1 MSGQKL
7 SSADSSVPSSGPPIA
22 AEQAANAADCERLA
36 TQAFF
41 FEAREEEGDRFS
53 LRLLAAE
60 GARFLGV
67 DLTAFAEDARELWQF
82 VHPADE
88 ALIAD
93 ALGTCHAGHAARV
106 EFRVRTPSA
115 PPSDNPPWIRLIV
128 VPIATR
134 SNNKRRTFLGC
145 AEDITD
151 RKEREALVRAS
162 ERQFRQLA
170 ENIDEIFWVSEVAP
184 RRLLYVSPGYA
195 EIWGRPVE
203 ELYADVNSFLEGI
216 HPDDRPRIE
225 RALPKA
231 RQGGYDE
238 IYRVVH
244 PGGSIRTVRARAFPV
259 RNEEGEVY
267 RVAGIIED
275 ITLKKQAEEEMLA
288 QRRFLEHL
296 LQVQEG
302 ERKLVAYDIHDGF
315 VQSVIAAVMH
325 LDALQSDRGVRPQ
338 TLAKLAAPMRLLR
351 ESIEEARRMISGL
364 RPPILD
370 EQGLVAAIEYLI
382 NERSARGAR
391 ITFEHAADVE
401 RLDGVVEGSLFRIVQ
416 EALSNIYRHSQAAEA
431 SIKLTSQGDRLKV
444 VIEDAGVGFDPA
456 NVSGRQFG
464 LRGMRER
471 ANLLGGTAV
480 IRSAPGKGT
489 RIEVD
494 IPARPTF
501 EGAG

>member
-1 MSGQKL
+1 M
-7 SSADSSVPSSGPPIA
+7 
-22 AEQAANAADCERLA
+22 
-36 TQAFF
+36 
-41 FEAREEEGDRFS
+41 
-53 LRLLAAE
+53 AAE

-67 DLTAFAEDARELWQF
+67 DLTAFAGDARQLWQF

-88 ALIAD
+88 SLIVD
-93 ALGTCHAGHAARV
+93 ALGACYAGHAARV
-106 EFRVRTPSA
+106 EFRVRAAGA

-128 VPIATR
+128 VPIAAR
-134 SNNKRRTFLGC
+134 SNNKRRSFLGC
-145 AEDITD
+145 AEDITG
-151 RKEREALVRAS
+151 RKEREALLRAS

-170 ENIDEIFWVSEVAP
+170 ENIDEMFWVSEVAP
-184 RRLLYVSPGYA
+184 RRILYVSQGYT

-203 ELYADVNSFLEGI
+203 ELYADANSFLEGI

-225 RALPKA
+225 QALPKA
-231 RQGGYDE
+231 RQGGYEE

-244 PGGSIRTVRARAFPV
+244 PDGSVRTVRARAFPV

-275 ITLKKQAEEEMLA
+275 ITLKKHAEEEMLA

-338 TLAKLAAPMRLLR
+338 TLKKLAAPVKLLR
-351 ESIEEARRMISGL
+351 DSIEEARRMISGL

-382 NERSARGAR
+382 NERSAQGTR

-401 RLDGVVEGSLFRIVQ
+401 RLDSVVEGSLFRIVQ

-431 SIKLTSQGDRLKV
+431 SIKLSSQGDRLQV

-480 IRSAPGKGT
+480 IRSTPGQGT
-489 RIEVD
+489 RIEID

-501 EGAG
+501 EGVG

>member
-1 MSGQKL
+1 MRGHQL
-7 SSADSSVPSSGPPIA
+7 QQADSSAPRSGQPVA
-22 AEQAANAADCERLA
+22 AEQAAKAADSERPA

-41 FEAREEEGDRFS
+41 FEAREEKGGQFS
-53 LRLLAAE
+53 FRLLASE
-60 GARFLGV
+60 GARFVGV
-67 DLTAFAEDARELWQF
+67 DLTAFTRDARLLWQF

-88 ALIAD
+88 PLVVD
-93 ALGTCHAGHAARV
+93 ALGACHAGRAARV
-106 EFRVRTPSA
+106 EFRVRTPGA

-128 VPIATR
+128 APAR
-134 SNNKRRTFLGC
+134 AGSNSKRRTFLGC
-145 AEDITD
+145 AEEITD
-151 RKEREALVRAS
+151 RKEREALMRAS

-170 ENIDEIFWVSEVAP
+170 ENIDEMFWVSEVSP
-184 RRLLYVSPGYA
+184 RRILYVSPGYT

-203 ELYADVNSFLEGI
+203 ELYADANSFLEGI
-216 HPDDRPRIE
+216 HPDDRPRVE
-225 RALPKA
+225 RALPQA
-231 RQGGYDE
+231 RQRGYEE

-244 PGGSIRTVRARAFPV
+244 PDGSVRTVRARAFPV

-275 ITLKKQAEEEMLA
+275 ITLEKHAEEEMLA

-325 LDALQSDRGVRPQ
+325 LDALQSDRSVRPQ
-338 TLAKLAAPMRLLR
+338 TLKKLAAPMRLLR
-351 ESIEEARRMISGL
+351 DSIEEARRMISGL

-382 NERSARGAR
+382 NERSEQGAR
-391 ITFEHAADVE
+391 IAFEHDDDVE

-416 EALSNIYRHSQAAEA
+416 EALSNVYRHSQAAEA

-456 NVSGRQFG
+456 DVGGRQFG

-471 ANLLGGTAV
+471 AKLLGGTAT
-480 IRSAPGKGT
+480 IHSAPGKGT
-489 RIEVD
+489 RIEID
-494 IPARPTF
+494 IPARGET
-501 EGAG
+501 